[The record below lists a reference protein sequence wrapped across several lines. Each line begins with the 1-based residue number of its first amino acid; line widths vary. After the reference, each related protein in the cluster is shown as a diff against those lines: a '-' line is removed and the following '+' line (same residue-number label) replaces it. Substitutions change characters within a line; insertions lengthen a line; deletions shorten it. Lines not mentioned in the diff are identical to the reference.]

1 MDLLENKC
9 KYKELIINEVIFKSV
24 QVFILENKIEIVN
37 NWSGLTIAF
46 IYKDDIKTIKIS

>member
-24 QVFILENKIEIVN
+24 QVFILESKIEIID
-37 NWSGLTIAF
+37 NWSGLTISF

>member
-9 KYKELIINEVIFKSV
+9 KYKELIINEVIFKNV
-24 QVFILENKIEIVN
+24 QVFILESKIEIID
-37 NWSGLTIAF
+37 NWSGLTISF